1 MTELPTPNILLTNR
15 ENEQLNFITSKLSSK
30 GVAYDVEKHLN
41 FTRIVFP
48 DQTDSSS
55 VTEIVA
61 ETVVTLY
68 KFRVLKSL
76 ISEYQSKNFEIYA
89 LIGALMSVESD
100 DETKRVE
107 KLLGYSEEIA
117 PGSFVE
123 FRAEELKDEWEE
135 LKTLASLLI
144 KQCRSPEDIYRL
156 IPYFLSPEEGFGVE
170 VRRGPAA
177 FCPEPVIVPE
187 YTGDKNVDAVI
198 EIVRRRP
205 RQVVIKEPELLDERL
220 LNTLRALGE

>member
-1 MTELPTPNILLTNR
+1 MSDLPTPNILLSNR
-15 ENEQLNFITSKLSSK
+15 ETSQLKFIQSALLSK
-30 GVAYDVEKHLN
+30 GAEFNSEKHLN
-41 FTRIVFP
+41 FTRITF
-48 DQTDSSS
+48 DSS
-55 VTEIVA
+55 VDGRVPVEVVA
-61 ETVVTLY
+61 ESIVTIN
-68 KFRVLKSL
+68 KFQVLKSL

-123 FRAEELKDEWEE
+123 FRAEELKDDWEE